1 MRRFVPLVVALG
13 ALLPAMP
20 TGGAHADDPV
30 QQAAV
35 EIADARQKANE
46 AADAYFAAVSRLDTI
61 NVDAQS
67 LGGDVSDLEGKVDG
81 LRERVAQIAVNR
93 FTRSTVS
100 SSPLLS
106 GFTTP
111 EELMQVAALSAV
123 INDQSQDD
131 LDSFKSLDAQLAE
144 KKKALAAKQQE
155 AETEKAAAAAL
166 RDAAT
171 AQVQHLKDVEASRL
185 QDQAVKNALAAEEAS
200 RAAAAAAA
208 EAPKAA
214 PQISTTTVL
223 LDGFENDAQQV
234 APQTSV
240 PKKGSGGLT
249 GFGGAGGR
257 PGGLGGADYGGP
269 DFVCPTGDD
278 VVTFADTWGAP
289 RSGGRRHE
297 GTDIIGPIGLPIYA
311 VKDGFAEPRT
321 EELGGHTL
329 WLSAVD
335 GNKYYYGHLDHYGK
349 LGNVKAGDLIAYMGQ
364 TGNARFSVSHLHFG
378 IYPAGGAAVNP
389 YPTLRIH
396 C

>member
-13 ALLPAMP
+13 ALLPAMS
-20 TGGAHADDPV
+20 TGGAHADDPIK
-30 QQAAV
+30 QAAV
-35 EIADARQKANE
+35 EIADARQKAND
-46 AADAYFAAVSRLDTI
+46 AADAYFEAESRLDTL
-61 NVDAQS
+61 NVDAQT
-67 LGGDVSDLEGKVDG
+67 LGGDVAALEGKVEA
-81 LRERVAQIAVNR
+81 LRQRVAQIAVNR

-106 GFTTP
+106 GFNTP
-111 EELMQVAALSAV
+111 EDLMQVAALSAV

-131 LDSFKSLDAQLAE
+131 LDSFKSLNAQLAD
-144 KKKALAAKQQE
+144 KQRALADKQQE
-155 AETEKAAAAAL
+155 AEKEKATAAVL
-166 RDAAT
+166 RDLAT
-171 AQVQHLKDVEASRL
+171 AGVQHLKEVEASRL

-200 RAAAAAAA
+200 RAAVTAAAH
-208 EAPKAA
+208 APKVDQAT
-214 PQISTTTVL
+214 TTTVL

-257 PGGLGGADYGGP
+257 PGGLGGADYGGT
-269 DFVCPTGDD
+269 DFVCPTGDYP
-278 VVTFADTWGAP
+278 VSFGDTWGAP

-297 GTDIIGPIGLPIYA
+297 GTDMIGPIGVPIYA

-321 EELGGHTL
+321 EELGGHTI

-349 LGNVKAGDLIAYMGQ
+349 LGNVQAGDLIAYMGQ

-378 IYPAGGAAVNP
+378 IYPGGGSAVNP

>member
-13 ALLPAMP
+13 ALLPAIP
-20 TGGAHADDPV
+20 TGGVHADDPI

-35 EIADARQKANE
+35 EIADARQKAND
-46 AADAYFAAVSRLDTI
+46 AADAYFQAESRLDTL
-61 NVDAQS
+61 NVDAQT
-67 LGGDVSDLEGKVDG
+67 LEGDVSDLQGKVDA
-81 LRERVAQIAVNR
+81 LRERVGQIAVNR

-131 LDSFKSLDAQLAE
+131 LDAFKSLNAQLAG
-144 KKKALAAKQQE
+144 KKQALAAKQRE
-155 AETEKAAAAAL
+155 AEQEKASAAAL
-166 RDAAT
+166 RDTAT
-171 AQVQHLKDVEASRL
+171 AEVQRLKEVEASRL

-200 RAAAAAAA
+200 RAAVTAAAH
-208 EAPKAA
+208 APKADQA
-214 PQISTTTVL
+214 TTTTVL

-249 GFGGAGGR
+249 GYGGAGGR
-257 PGGLGGADYGGP
+257 PGGLGGADYGGT
-269 DFVCPTGDD
+269 DFLCPTGDYP
-278 VVTFADTWGAP
+278 VSFADTWGAP

-297 GTDIIGPIGLPIYA
+297 GTDMIGPIGVPIYA

-321 EELGGHTL
+321 EELGGHTI
-329 WLSAVD
+329 WLSGVD

-349 LGNVKAGDLIAYMGQ
+349 LGNVNAGDLIAYMGQ

-378 IYPAGGAAVNP
+378 IYPGGGSAVNP